1 MWGMVMLLRGC
12 AIHLNVF
19 ADIMGKHRMLNKVA
33 MNIKKYFIDFVFCQ
47 LCSFKPK
54 GFSLTMK
61 RNRKWKERNQ
71 RCNKV
76 VILFTEAIL
85 GLFFSLSPFP
95 FIYSSKPTC
104 HFGHFWNPNLGSF
117 SQLWQPSYNLN
128 FPNAAYCMGGGR
140 SAALV
145 LSEVGL
151 SNP

>member
-1 MWGMVMLLRGC
+1 MLLRGC

-85 GLFFSLSPFP
+85 GLFFSPSLLFHSYIPP
-95 FIYSSKPTC
+95 
-104 HFGHFWNPNLGSF
+104 
-117 SQLWQPSYNLN
+117 SQLVISGTFEILIWVAFHNCGSLRIILIFLMLHTAWGEAGQQP
-128 FPNAAYCMGGGR
+128 
-140 SAALV
+140 
-145 LSEVGL
+145 
-151 SNP
+151 